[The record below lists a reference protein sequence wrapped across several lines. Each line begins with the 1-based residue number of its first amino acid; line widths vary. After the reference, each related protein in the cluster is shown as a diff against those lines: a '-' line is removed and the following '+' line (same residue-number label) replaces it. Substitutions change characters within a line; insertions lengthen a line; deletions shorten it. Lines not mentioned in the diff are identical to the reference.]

1 MKISKQCLKCNSH
14 DVVVVPGNKNIA
26 EGRLLLNMWGTKVLL
41 LDKYICMNCG
51 YYEKYAAI
59 DKNARKWLNNI
70 AEKNKAKNDFDE
82 FV

>member
-1 MKISKQCLKCNSH
+1 M
-14 DVVVVPGNKNIA
+14 VVVPGNKYVA

-51 YYEKYAAI
+51 YYEKYASI
-59 DKNARKWLNNI
+59 DKNGRKWLNQI
-70 AEKNKAKNDFDE
+70 AEKNNSKDDFDE